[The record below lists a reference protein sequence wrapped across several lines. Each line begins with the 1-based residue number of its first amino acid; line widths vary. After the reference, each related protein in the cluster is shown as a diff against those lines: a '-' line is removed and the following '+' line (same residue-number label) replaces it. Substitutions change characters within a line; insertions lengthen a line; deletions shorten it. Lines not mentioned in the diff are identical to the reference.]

1 MNDSGHPA
9 MKTSAATPAATPPP
23 TLAYVEALLERLGER
38 DPMGVQADT
47 VAAIR
52 RAVEGLDAD
61 ALHRPER
68 PGKWSVAAVVRH
80 LADNEW
86 VHGWRYRRILTE
98 ERPEISGYDQ
108 DVWSARFDYDGA
120 GFEESLALFDALRRA
135 NLRLLA
141 ALGPDDLSRTG
152 RHAER
157 GEESVERMRRLL
169 AAHDLLHLEQIARI
183 RRAVET

>member
-1 MNDSGHPA
+1 M
-9 MKTSAATPAATPPP
+9 
-23 TLAYVEALLERLGER
+23 LAYVQSLLDRLGER
-38 DPMGVQADT
+38 DPMVVQAET
-47 VAAIR
+47 VPAIR
-52 RAVEGLDAD
+52 RVVQGMSAD

-98 ERPEISGYDQ
+98 EQPEISGYDQ
-108 DVWSARFDYDGA
+108 DVWSARFGYDGA
-120 GFEESLALFDALRRA
+120 EFAESLALFDTLRRA

-141 ALGPDDLSRTG
+141 ALGPEELARTG

-169 AAHDLLHLEQIARI
+169 AAHDLVHLEQIARI
-183 RRAVET
+183 RTAVAAQESLPKT